1 MRTKDCSALSS
12 CCSRVKPSV
21 ESAASSDSGEDF
33 RVLGDRICGRRRL
46 LPGFV
51 AFLPASRNPVGF
63 GVFVLQRFYSLR
75 IGHSGIS
82 SIILGLKLGS
92 RLAFKFGQRKPAFRV
107 LNQLL
112 GCGVIA
118 VGRRRIK
125 LVASGVLLSL
135 CSNVGDFPPR
145 SASAALLPAPFWPEK
160 LSQFH
165 TISGRLSAHCSDP
178 AGA

>member
-1 MRTKDCSALSS
+1 
-12 CCSRVKPSV
+12 
-21 ESAASSDSGEDF
+21 
-33 RVLGDRICGRRRL
+33 
-46 LPGFV
+46 
-51 AFLPASRNPVGF
+51 
-63 GVFVLQRFYSLR
+63 
-75 IGHSGIS
+75 
-82 SIILGLKLGS
+82 
-92 RLAFKFGQRKPAFRV
+92 

-135 CSNVGDFPPR
+135 CSNVGYFPR

-178 AGA
+178 AGVDQLRHS